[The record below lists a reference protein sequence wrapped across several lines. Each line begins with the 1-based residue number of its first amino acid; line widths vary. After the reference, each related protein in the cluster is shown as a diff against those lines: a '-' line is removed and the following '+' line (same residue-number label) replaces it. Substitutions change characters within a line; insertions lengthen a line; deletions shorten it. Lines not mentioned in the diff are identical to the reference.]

1 MNNLI
6 IDKIKRPHFIG
17 IGGIG
22 VSAIAKMFL
31 RRNVDVSGSDVN
43 ESPVIDE
50 LKKIGAHV
58 SLGHRA
64 NNIRA
69 KCDLVVYTNA
79 LLQDNVE
86 LTEARKRGIG
96 AISYPEALGEISK
109 GKFTIAISGNAGKTT
124 TTAMLGQIL
133 INAGLKPTII
143 VGSLA
148 NFTDRES
155 NIMRTNFVSGDGEYF
170 VVEADEYKKAFL
182 NLEPKILV
190 ITNIEEDHLDYY
202 KNLIDIQGAF
212 AELANKVP
220 NDGFIICAAKDKNVL
235 PVLDSVRATVLNY
248 PDTLISNYSI
258 SIPGGHNRDNAKVA
272 ATVAL
277 VLGIGE
283 KIIETSL
290 RNFKGAWRRFE
301 YKGETKGG
309 ALLYDDY
316 AHNPRKIRA
325 VIAGT
330 IEKFPEKRIVII
342 FQPHLFSRTKQMLE
356 ELAKSFLGADRVI
369 VTPIYAARER
379 VDSSITHRAL
389 AGAIVVSGTVPQ
401 VEVADSLDEAALM
414 LESEGKE
421 TVCLTVGAGD
431 IYTVADKI
439 LNP

>member
-1 MNNLI
+1 MF
-6 IDKIKRPHFIG
+6 KAQHVHFIG

-22 VSAIAKMFL
+22 VSAVAKMFL
-31 RRNVDVSGSDVN
+31 RRNADVSGSDIN
-43 ESPVIDE
+43 QSPVIDE

-58 SLGHRA
+58 SLGHGVD
-64 NNIRA
+64 NISA

-79 LLQDNVE
+79 LLKDNVE
-86 LTEARKRGIG
+86 LIEARKRGISTL
-96 AISYPEALGEISK
+96 SYPEVLGEISRE
-109 GKFTIAISGNAGKTT
+109 KFTIAISGNAGKTT
-124 TTAMLGQIL
+124 TTAMIGQIL
-133 INAGLKPTII
+133 INAGLEPTII

-148 NFTDRES
+148 NFTDKKG

-182 NLEPKILV
+182 NLEPKIIA

-202 KNLIDIQGAF
+202 KSLIDIQSAF

-220 NDGFIICAAKDKNVL
+220 EGGFIICSAKDKNVL

-248 PDTLISNYSI
+248 PDTLISNYPI
-258 SIPGGHNRDNAKVA
+258 SIPGEHNRDNAKVA

-301 YKGETKGG
+301 YKGETRGG

-316 AHNPRKIRA
+316 AHNPQKIKA

-330 IEKFPEKRIVII
+330 KEKFPEKRIIII
-342 FQPHLFSRTKQMLE
+342 FQPHLFSRTKQMLK

-369 VTPIYAARER
+369 VMPIYAARER

-389 AGAIVVSGTVPQ
+389 ADAIVVSGTVPQ

-421 TVCLTVGAGD
+421 TICLTVGAGD
-431 IYTVADKI
+431 VYTMADKI
-439 LNP
+439 LNL

>member
-1 MNNLI
+1 MF
-6 IDKIKRPHFIG
+6 KAQHVHFIG

-22 VSAIAKMFL
+22 VSAVAKMFL
-31 RRNVDVSGSDVN
+31 RRNADVSGSDIN
-43 ESPVIDE
+43 QSPVIDE

-58 SLGHRA
+58 SLGHGVD
-64 NNIRA
+64 NISA

-79 LLQDNVE
+79 LLKDNVE
-86 LTEARKRGIG
+86 LIEARKRGISTL
-96 AISYPEALGEISK
+96 SYPEVLGEISRE
-109 GKFTIAISGNAGKTT
+109 KFTIAISGNAGKTT
-124 TTAMLGQIL
+124 TTAMIGQIL
-133 INAGLKPTII
+133 INAGLEPTII

-148 NFTDRES
+148 NFTDKKG

-182 NLEPKILV
+182 NLEPKIIA

-202 KNLIDIQGAF
+202 KSLIDIQSAF

-220 NDGFIICAAKDKNVL
+220 EGGFIICSAKDKNVL

-248 PDTLISNYSI
+248 PDTLISNYPI
-258 SIPGGHNRDNAKVA
+258 SIPGEHNRDNAKVA

-301 YKGETKGG
+301 YKGETRGG

-316 AHNPRKIRA
+316 AHNPQKIKA

-330 IEKFPEKRIVII
+330 KEKFTEKRIIII
-342 FQPHLFSRTKQMLE
+342 FQPHLFSRTKQMLK

-369 VTPIYAARER
+369 VMPIYAARER

-389 AGAIVVSGTVPQ
+389 ADAIVVSGTVPQ

-431 IYTVADKI
+431 VYTMADKI
-439 LNP
+439 LNL